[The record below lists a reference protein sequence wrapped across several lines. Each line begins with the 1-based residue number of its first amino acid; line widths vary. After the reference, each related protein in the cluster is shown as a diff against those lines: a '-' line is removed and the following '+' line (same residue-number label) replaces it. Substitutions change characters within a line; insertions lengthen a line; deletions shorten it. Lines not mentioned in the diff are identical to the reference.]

1 MYTSH
6 PTAYGMADYY
16 QRAERRDREMEGRRL
31 DALSIYA
38 AAFKTKL
45 EDELRDLET
54 TEARDTLGDAINVLA
69 DMVSDM
75 EGTARTLKDR
85 AA

>member
-6 PTAYGMADYY
+6 STAFGMADYY
-16 QRAERRDREMEGRRL
+16 ARAEKRDREMEGRRL

-38 AAFKTKL
+38 AAFKTKM
-45 EDELRDLET
+45 EDELRDCESR
-54 TEARDTLGDAINVLA
+54 EARDTLEDAINTLT

-75 EGTARTLKDR
+75 EGTARTLKGG

>member
-6 PTAYGMADYY
+6 STAYGMADYY
-16 QRAERRDREMEGRRL
+16 HRAERRDREVEGRRL

-54 TEARDTLGDAINVLA
+54 TEARDTLADAINMLT

-75 EGTARTLKDR
+75 EGTARTLKGD